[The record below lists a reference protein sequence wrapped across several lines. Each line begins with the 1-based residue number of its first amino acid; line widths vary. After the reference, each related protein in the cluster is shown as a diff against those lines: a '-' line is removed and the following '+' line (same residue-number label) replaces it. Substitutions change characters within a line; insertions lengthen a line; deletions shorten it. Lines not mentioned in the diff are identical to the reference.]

1 MLAGGV
7 AGERSE
13 VYVSW
18 GDAVSVVN
26 FTLIAEG
33 ACWYSSDPEKQLE
46 ATNIWSTKDWVD
58 SPKSEVSHR
67 DYMLALEVTGKGNYL
82 QKGED
87 PGSRSCKLSKGVKDR
102 TRSDIFHRHGSEG
115 TIQASLVHLQF
126 NEGSCKIASGALR
139 STERVNRIECGKKN
153 IGNKIL
159 RDVKVLGNN
168 WVMRGIWI
176 KPPEALW
183 LLA

>member
-26 FTLIAEG
+26 FALIAEG
-33 ACWYSSDPEKQLE
+33 AAGIQVRGNK
-46 ATNIWSTKDWVD
+46 
-58 SPKSEVSHR
+58 
-67 DYMLALEVTGKGNYL
+67 ALEVTGKGNYL

-87 PGSRSCKLSKGVKDR
+87 PGSGSCELSKGVKDR
-102 TRSDIFHRHGSEG
+102 TRSDIFHRHGRKAAMGDSSEG
-115 TIQASLVHLQF
+115 IIRASLVHLQF
-126 NEGSCKIASGALR
+126 NEGSHKTASGALR

-153 IGNKIL
+153 IGDEIL

-168 WVMRGIWI
+168 WVMRGIRI

>member
-26 FTLIAEG
+26 FALIAEG
-33 ACWYSSDPEKQLE
+33 AAGIQD
-46 ATNIWSTKDWVD
+46 IWSTKDWVD

-67 DYMLALEVTGKGNYL
+67 DYALALEVTGKGNYL

-87 PGSRSCKLSKGVKDR
+87 PGSGSCKLSKGVKDR
-102 TRSDIFHRHGSEG
+102 MRSDIFHRHGRKAAMGDSSEG
-115 TIQASLVHLQF
+115 IIRASLVHLQF
-126 NEGSCKIASGALR
+126 NEGSCKTASGALR

-153 IGNKIL
+153 IGDEIL

-168 WVMRGIWI
+168 WVMRGIRI

>member
-1 MLAGGV
+1 MPGREELQQWSGRGTRGLTCVMLAGGV

-18 GDAVSVVN
+18 GDVVSVVN
-26 FTLIAEG
+26 LLIAEG
-33 ACWYSSDPEKQLE
+33 AAGIQVRGNK
-46 ATNIWSTKDWVD
+46 
-58 SPKSEVSHR
+58 
-67 DYMLALEVTGKGNYL
+67 ALEVTGKGNYL

-87 PGSRSCKLSKGVKDR
+87 PGSGSCKLSKGVKDR

-126 NEGSCKIASGALR
+126 NEGS
-139 STERVNRIECGKKN
+139 TERVNRIECGKKN
-153 IGNKIL
+153 IGDEIL

-168 WVMRGIWI
+168 WVMRGIRI